1 MLPAK
6 IITKYG
12 FRIRTRSGM
21 LVEHLMIHGRD
32 QADAQRKL
40 EQMYRHCQVLECKMV
55 PVPHRMDPAA
65 SFEDVLSLVAK

>member
-1 MLPAK
+1 MAAMMT
-6 IITKYG
+6 TKYG

-40 EQMYRHCQVLECKMV
+40 EQMYRHCQILECKTV
-55 PVPHRMDPAA
+55 PTAARVDPVA
-65 SFEDVLSLVAK
+65 SFEEVLSRVTK